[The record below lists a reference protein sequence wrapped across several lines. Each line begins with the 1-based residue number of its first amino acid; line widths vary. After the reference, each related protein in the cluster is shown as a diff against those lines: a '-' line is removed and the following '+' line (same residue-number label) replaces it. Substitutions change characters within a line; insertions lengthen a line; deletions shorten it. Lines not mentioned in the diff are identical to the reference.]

1 MTAEPSMFL
10 MANLGS
16 EVTRLLCA
24 LAEHNEGR
32 VRGAHT
38 RACAILTEIRA
49 LPDAEHAEG
58 EFSILQEVL
67 DDLIR
72 EAPHLRIQPESLRNY
87 FTPFA
92 LKVLASSSY
101 GGGNSN
107 VLELI
112 PKPYRNP
119 KIRGIR
125 GKNGADEGGVP
136 RYSDRG

>member
-16 EVTRLLCA
+16 EVTRLLYA
-24 LAEHNEGR
+24 RAEHNER
-32 VRGAHT
+32 RARGAHT

-58 EFSILQEVL
+58 EFIILQEVL

-72 EAPHLRIQPESLRNY
+72 EVPNLRIQPESLRQY

-92 LKVLASSSY
+92 LRALASSS
-101 GGGNSN
+101 
-107 VLELI
+107 
-112 PKPYRNP
+112 
-119 KIRGIR
+119 
-125 GKNGADEGGVP
+125 
-136 RYSDRG
+136 